1 MMALGSLLERLG
13 AVLRWPD
20 ASWRRL
26 EAVLD
31 GLGAFGALSWRVL
44 EAGKQVWQA

>member
-1 MMALGSLLERLG
+1 MRLGSLLERLG
-13 AVLRWPD
+13 AVLRGPD

-26 EAVLD
+26 EAVLE
-31 GLGAFGALSWRVL
+31 GLGASGARSWRVL